1 MVTIKDVAKRANVS
15 IATVSRV
22 LNNSDHPVNSE
33 TKQRILNAIEELGFY
48 ANAAARSLQLNKTG
62 TIGLIV
68 PDIANPYYPGIV
80 RGVEDVAHDL
90 GYTVILGNADRSR
103 ERTQQYLKV
112 LREKRVDG
120 IIFTGGG
127 IVEDANQGDFFE
139 KGKIAN
145 VVIGRHQVN
154 QPSVRVDNVLAA
166 REACEHL
173 VKRGHRHIAT
183 ISGPN
188 SSTTACDRLEGYRI
202 CLESH
207 KLAIMDERIIQ
218 GNFELESGYN
228 ALTQMPKVGP
238 GGITAVFVQND
249 LMAIGLINA
258 LRDKGIR
265 VPEDVAVIS
274 FDDISL
280 ASIMTP
286 KLTTISVPVYELG
299 KVAMKILSEILE
311 GLDVPL
317 VTTLETKLMVRES
330 SP

>member
-1 MVTIKDVAKRANVS
+1 MVTIKDVAKLANVS

-22 LNNSDHPVNSE
+22 LNNSDHPVNVE
-33 TKQRILNAIEELGFY
+33 TKHRILNAIEELGFY

-80 RGVEDVAHDL
+80 RGVEDLAHDL

-103 ERTQQYLKV
+103 ERTQQYLRV

-127 IVEDANQGDFFE
+127 IVEDATQGDFFE
-139 KGKIAN
+139 KSKIAN
-145 VVIGRHQVN
+145 VVIGRHSVN
-154 QPSVRVDNVLAA
+154 QSSVRVDNVQAA

-173 VKRGHRHIAT
+173 VNRGHRHIAT
-183 ISGPN
+183 ICGPN
-188 SSTTACDRLEGYRI
+188 SSTTARDRIEGYRI

-207 KLAIMDERIIQ
+207 NLAIMDEQIIR
-218 GNFELESGYN
+218 GNFELESVYN
-228 ALTQMPKVGP
+228 ALTQMHKVGP

-249 LMAIGLINA
+249 FMAIGLINA

-265 VPEDVAVIS
+265 VPEDVAVIG

-299 KVAMKILSEILE
+299 KVAMQVLSEILE

-330 SP
+330 AP